1 MFSKLDNICHRGL
14 LIIARFMIACDQ
26 CASWFH
32 GSCMGINEYVAA
44 LMEMENIPFECPEC
58 WKPGILEKCQ

>member
-1 MFSKLDNICHRGL
+1 
-14 LIIARFMIACDQ
+14 
-26 CASWFH
+26 
-32 GSCMGINEYVAA
+32 MGINEYVAA